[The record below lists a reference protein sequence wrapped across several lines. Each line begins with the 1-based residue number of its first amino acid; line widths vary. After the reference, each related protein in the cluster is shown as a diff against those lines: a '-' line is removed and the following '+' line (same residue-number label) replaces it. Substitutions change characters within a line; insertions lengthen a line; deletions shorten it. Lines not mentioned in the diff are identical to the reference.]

1 MRTFSIATG
10 AVAAVVATALVV
22 SASALA
28 ATSHSTKV
36 IPFSAKYAG
45 TATAKVTDNVADIA
59 ANGSGTGTLLG
70 SSKIAG
76 TAKGDASAQP
86 CVPFQ
91 GPGTIVGAAG
101 TKLLFTVVPTSQGCG
116 DEAARSSASPAR
128 RRSPKASASSRTRR
142 GRSSSRAS
150 TTAAPAR
157 SRSSS
162 PAASPP
168 EVSRR
173 EGGNQPHGSILTLAA
188 VAVAAVTFTAAAPA
202 ADEIPFPAN
211 VSPTCSSPPR
221 RSVRTAPRA
230 NFFKPGRRHR
240 GTRSTASRAR
250 CSVRRT
256 SSTST
261 SRSPASR
268 TSS

>member
-1 MRTFSIATG
+1 MRKFSIATG

-70 SSKIAG
+70 SSKISG

-101 TKLLFTVVPTSQGCG
+101 TKLLFTVIAASQGCG
-116 DEAARSSASPAR
+116 DEAGQVFSISG
-128 RRSPKASASSRTRR
+128 KAKVTKGLGKLKNTKGTLKFTGIYDR
-142 GRSSSRAS
+142 GAGTFSVKFTGSL
-150 TTAAPAR
+150 TA
-157 SRSSS
+157 
-162 PAASPP
+162 
-168 EVSRR
+168 
-173 EGGNQPHGSILTLAA
+173 
-188 VAVAAVTFTAAAPA
+188 
-202 ADEIPFPAN
+202 
-211 VSPTCSSPPR
+211 
-221 RSVRTAPRA
+221 
-230 NFFKPGRRHR
+230 
-240 GTRSTASRAR
+240 
-250 CSVRRT
+250 
-256 SSTST
+256 
-261 SRSPASR
+261 
-268 TSS
+268 